1 MTDGELADRATGDIV
16 ATQTQLKD
24 QTIVVMGA
32 PDSKSLAS
40 QDYAQGYTELGGRD
54 VTVEKRHR
62 QVPVVG
68 FGAGRVQCFFRES
81 GLDEAASVQV
91 GQPTSLRCI
100 FREYQRSAGGYI
112 AVLNDCAVAK

>member
-16 ATQTQLKD
+16 ASQMQLKD
-24 QTIVVMGA
+24 QTIVVVGA

-40 QDYAQGYTELGGRD
+40 EEYAQGDTGFGRRG
-54 VTVEKRHR
+54 VIVEKKHR

-68 FGAGRVQCFFRES
+68 FGAGRVQCFFRETS
-81 GLDEAASVQV
+81 LEEAASVQV
-91 GQPTSLRCI
+91 GQATSLRCI
-100 FREYQRSAGGYI
+100 FREYQRSSGGYI